1 MSKIA
6 SGYDPAV
13 GPRTTGTTTV
23 IRPRSSIYDRNLH
36 RARHDIS
43 VSSLSFLFMEM
54 VSMNL
59 NQAKSLIE
67 LERKLNNLGYS
78 IGTKVLELASLR
90 ENFNNNLTSSGKSNV
105 SKREIKVLDILHFI
119 TSVIWP
125 SLFEKPADNLE
136 KSSESNCQYMIIDNA
151 PVLMKY
157 ISVPKEYEGLNCEA
171 FVAGIVEGI
180 LDSTFFKCEV
190 SAHTVPVEGHLGR
203 TVYLINFDEELI
215 ARLQS
220 TNKVYNR
227 RSNVLKP
234 KSTNIIT
241 PRTKAYEVL
250 SMSPETSKVIG
261 QSTLDDL
268 PGARTPPMVVY
279 SSSSV
284 LNENNLSV
292 TSTPFRTPIVEL
304 PESVDSE
311 QSKGSKFAD
320 FLSRFKSKSSKATK
334 KVGFEDQKDH
344 TRETKTFK
352 NAKKQ
357 SKPNSGGL
365 LGLNQSN
372 HPITRFLTIDREKLR
387 RWTRRD
393 FELFVSFR
401 IAA

>member
-1 MSKIA
+1 MSRIA
-6 SGYDPAV
+6 SGYDPTA
-13 GPRTTGTTTV
+13 GPRSTGTTTV
-23 IRPRSSIYDRNLH
+23 VRPRSSIYDRNLH

-90 ENFNNNLTSSGKSNV
+90 ENFSNNLTSSGKSNM
-105 SKREIKVLDILHFI
+105 SKREIKVLEILHFI

-136 KSSESNCQYMIIDNA
+136 KSSESNSQYMIIDNA

-180 LDSTFFKCEV
+180 LDSTFFKCE
-190 SAHTVPVEGHLGR
+190 
-203 TVYLINFDEELI
+203 
-215 ARLQS
+215 
-220 TNKVYNR
+220 
-227 RSNVLKP
+227 P

-241 PRTKAYEVL
+241 SRTKAYEIPL
-250 SMSPETSKVIG
+250 TSPEASKVIG

-268 PGARTPPMVVY
+268 PGARTPPMLVY

-304 PESVDSE
+304 PESPDSRH
-311 QSKGSKFAD
+311 SKDSKFAD
-320 FLSRFKSKSSKATK
+320 FLSHFKSKSSKTGK
-334 KVGFEDQKDH
+334 KVGFQDQKH
-344 TRETKTFK
+344 QTRKPK
-352 NAKKQ
+352 PRIKVKKQ
-357 SKPNSGGL
+357 NKTNPGDL
-365 LGLNQSN
+365 LSLNHTKYQV
-372 HPITRFLTIDREKLR
+372 TRFLTIDREKLR
-387 RWTRRD
+387 SWTRRD
-393 FELFVSFR
+393 FELFVNFK
-401 IAA
+401 ITA

>member
-1 MSKIA
+1 
-6 SGYDPAV
+6 
-13 GPRTTGTTTV
+13 
-23 IRPRSSIYDRNLH
+23 
-36 RARHDIS
+36 
-43 VSSLSFLFMEM
+43 
-54 VSMNL
+54 
-59 NQAKSLIE
+59 
-67 LERKLNNLGYS
+67 
-78 IGTKVLELASLR
+78 
-90 ENFNNNLTSSGKSNV
+90 
-105 SKREIKVLDILHFI
+105 
-119 TSVIWP
+119 
-125 SLFEKPADNLE
+125 
-136 KSSESNCQYMIIDNA
+136 
-151 PVLMKY
+151 
-157 ISVPKEYEGLNCEA
+157 
-171 FVAGIVEGI
+171 
-180 LDSTFFKCEV
+180 
-190 SAHTVPVEGHLGR
+190 
-203 TVYLINFDEELI
+203 
-215 ARLQS
+215 
-220 TNKVYNR
+220 
-227 RSNVLKP
+227 
-234 KSTNIIT
+234 
-241 PRTKAYEVL
+241 
-250 SMSPETSKVIG
+250 MSPETSKVIG

-311 QSKGSKFAD
+311 QSKDSKFAD
-320 FLSRFKSKSSKATK
+320 FLSRFESKSSKATK

>member
-1 MSKIA
+1 MSRSA
-6 SGYDPAV
+6 SGYDPAA

-23 IRPRSSIYDRNLH
+23 VRPRSSIYDRNLH
-36 RARHDIS
+36 RTRHEIS
-43 VSSLSFLFMEM
+43 VSSLSFLFMEI

-78 IGTKVLELASLR
+78 IGAKVLELASLR
-90 ENFNNNLTSSGKSNV
+90 ENFNNNLTSSGKSNM
-105 SKREIKVLDILHFI
+105 SKREIKVLEILHFI

-136 KSSESNCQYMIIDNA
+136 KSSESNSQYMIIDNA
-151 PVLMKY
+151 PLLMKY

-190 SAHTVPVEGHLGR
+190 SAHTVPLEGHLGR

-215 ARLQS
+215 AL
-220 TNKVYNR
+220 YNR

-241 PRTKAYEVL
+241 PRAKAFEVL
-250 SMSPETSKVIG
+250 SISPEASRVIG
-261 QSTLDDL
+261 QSTLDAL
-268 PGARTPPMVVY
+268 PGARTPPMLVY

-292 TSTPFRTPIVEL
+292 TSTPFRAPIVEL
-304 PESVDSE
+304 PEHFDDEQGKDSM
-311 QSKGSKFAD
+311 FVN
-320 FLSRFKSKSSKATK
+320 FLSRFERRNSRATK
-334 KVGFEDQKDH
+334 KVGFEDQKDQ
-344 TRETKTFK
+344 TKERKPKPFK
-352 NAKKQ
+352 KIKKQ
-357 SKPNSGGL
+357 NKSGSGDL
-365 LGLNQSN
+365 LGLNHTN
-372 HPITRFLTIDREKLR
+372 HQVTRFLAIDRKKLKM
-387 RWTRRD
+387 WTRRE

-401 IAA
+401 ITG

>member
-1 MSKIA
+1 M
-6 SGYDPAV
+6 
-13 GPRTTGTTTV
+13 TTV
-23 IRPRSSIYDRNLH
+23 FKDSTRPRR
-36 RARHDIS
+36 
-43 VSSLSFLFMEM
+43 
-54 VSMNL
+54 
-59 NQAKSLIE
+59 
-67 LERKLNNLGYS
+67 
-78 IGTKVLELASLR
+78 
-90 ENFNNNLTSSGKSNV
+90 GK
-105 SKREIKVLDILHFI
+105 
-119 TSVIWP
+119 W
-125 SLFEKPADNLE
+125 
-136 KSSESNCQYMIIDNA
+136 
-151 PVLMKY
+151 
-157 ISVPKEYEGLNCEA
+157 G
-171 FVAGIVEGI
+171 
-180 LDSTFFKCEV
+180 
-190 SAHTVPVEGHLGR
+190 
-203 TVYLINFDEELI
+203 
-215 ARLQS
+215 LQS

-311 QSKGSKFAD
+311 QSKDSKFAD
-320 FLSRFKSKSSKATK
+320 FLSRFESKSSKATK

-401 IAA
+401 ITA

>member
-43 VSSLSFLFMEM
+43 VSSLSFLFVEM

-157 ISVPKEYEGLNCEA
+157 ISVPK
-171 FVAGIVEGI
+171 
-180 LDSTFFKCEV
+180 D
-190 SAHTVPVEGHLGR
+190 
-203 TVYLINFDEELI
+203 
-215 ARLQS
+215 

-311 QSKGSKFAD
+311 QSKDSKFAD
-320 FLSRFKSKSSKATK
+320 FLSRFESKSSKATK

-401 IAA
+401 ITA

>member
-1 MSKIA
+1 MSRIA
-6 SGYDPAV
+6 SGYDPTA
-13 GPRTTGTTTV
+13 GPRSTGTTTV
-23 IRPRSSIYDRNLH
+23 VRPRSSIYDRNLH

-90 ENFNNNLTSSGKSNV
+90 ENFSNNLTSSGKSNM
-105 SKREIKVLDILHFI
+105 SKREIKVLEILHFI

-136 KSSESNCQYMIIDNA
+136 KSSESNSQYMIIDNA

-190 SAHTVPVEGHLGR
+190 SAHTVPVDGYLGR
-203 TVYLINFDEELI
+203 TVYLINFDEE
-215 ARLQS
+215 
-220 TNKVYNR
+220 
-227 RSNVLKP
+227 
-234 KSTNIIT
+234 
-241 PRTKAYEVL
+241 TKAYEIPL
-250 SMSPETSKVIG
+250 TSPEASKVIG

-268 PGARTPPMVVY
+268 PGARTPPMLVY

-304 PESVDSE
+304 PESPDSRH
-311 QSKGSKFAD
+311 SKDSKFAD
-320 FLSRFKSKSSKATK
+320 FLSHFKSKSSKTGK
-334 KVGFEDQKDH
+334 KVGFQDQKH
-344 TRETKTFK
+344 QTRKPK
-352 NAKKQ
+352 PRIKVKKQ
-357 SKPNSGGL
+357 NKTNPGDL
-365 LGLNQSN
+365 LSLNHTKYQV
-372 HPITRFLTIDREKLR
+372 TRFLTIDREKLR
-387 RWTRRD
+387 SWTRRD
-393 FELFVSFR
+393 FELFVNFK
-401 IAA
+401 ITA